1 MKRTV
6 ILFSI
11 AMLTFSCSN
20 YTPEQGK
27 AADFMCECMSDESI
41 DDADILYY
49 KCNEES
55 KEQFDKTIFSDE
67 GYAKALNEKC
77 PDLKLVSE
85 ES

>member
-1 MKRTV
+1 MKRTT
-6 ILFSI
+6 ILFCL
-11 AMLTFSCSN
+11 ALFTFSCSN
-20 YTPEQGK
+20 YTPEQGE

-41 DDADILYY
+41 DDIDILYY

-55 KEQFDKTIFSDE
+55 KAKFDKTIYSDE

-77 PDLKLVSE
+77 PELNLVSE